1 MYGFES
7 KIEFCIQYS
16 VISALCVFSL
26 IYFIIVTNHS
36 GEHSSELRFY
46 KLSMGFAAL
55 CSLTDILY
63 ALRETEILMM
73 GDAVNYGAEILY
85 SLGSICGAYCWF
97 MYSEKKQR
105 KKIAESPMMSRLCAV
120 PFIIMCL
127 FTVTTPLHGLCFSIS
142 GTQYVR
148 GVLNVPFTA
157 VCVALIMATGIDAL
171 ICSFRKEYHTSA
183 VLLRMLFLYAVII
196 AVVQVLQVL
205 LGPILPF
212 RSLFATVVFMLI
224 TFRGICETITIDALS
239 HINNRFSLNRALDL
253 RISGKENFWLLI
265 IDIDNFK
272 QINDSYGHIR
282 GDEAITYTAS
292 AIVQVIPRNFFAARY
307 GGDEFAIIAMVD
319 DEAVVR
325 SLEGMIQNAI
335 QDITKEKGCPF
346 NISITVGYA
355 RRDETITN
363 IPDMI
368 EAADRVLYE
377 KKKNKKLKRC

>member
-1 MYGFES
+1 
-7 KIEFCIQYS
+7 
-16 VISALCVFSL
+16 
-26 IYFIIVTNHS
+26 
-36 GEHSSELRFY
+36 
-46 KLSMGFAAL
+46 
-55 CSLTDILY
+55 
-63 ALRETEILMM
+63 
-73 GDAVNYGAEILY
+73 
-85 SLGSICGAYCWF
+85 
-97 MYSEKKQR
+97 
-105 KKIAESPMMSRLCAV
+105 
-120 PFIIMCL
+120 
-127 FTVTTPLHGLCFSIS
+127 
-142 GTQYVR
+142 
-148 GVLNVPFTA
+148 
-157 VCVALIMATGIDAL
+157 MATGIDAL
-171 ICSFRKEYHTSA
+171 ICSFRKEYHASA

-307 GGDEFAIIAMVD
+307 GGDEFAIIAMED

-377 KKKNKKLKRC
+377 KKKNKKLKRCWW